1 MPEIHN
7 INNEKQVRGATE
19 ELRIGVFKMCFI
31 TQIKKVPHFILR
43 SHKIQIS
50 KLFVCLFFKENYC

>member
-19 ELRIGVFKMCFI
+19 ELRIRVFKMCFI
-31 TQIKKVPHFILR
+31 TQIKKFLILFK
-43 SHKIQIS
+43 KIIKYRDTQV
-50 KLFVCLFFKENYC
+50 VCLFFKENYC

>member
-19 ELRIGVFKMCFI
+19 ELRSGVFKMYFI
-31 TQIKKVPHFILR
+31 TQIKKVPYFILK
-43 SHKIQIS
+43 SHKTEIP
-50 KLFVCLFFKENYC
+50 KLFVF